1 MSQDQKPQTA
11 PQATPYFEDDSID
24 LVALVKSIWQARV
37 LILKVTLGF
46 ALLGLLVGMLT
57 PKTYT
62 ASSTFVPQTGD
73 AKSSGSLGGLA
84 ALAGINLN
92 AGTGGADIPAALYP
106 KVLASV
112 PFKQE
117 VLSTSIIFESDTLTF
132 KDYLLN
138 QSPGVLSS
146 IKKYTIGLP
155 GIILS
160 ALRSEDNAQGVT
172 PSDAYIELSDED
184 FNLFK
189 SLEEVISIETNEKEG
204 YVSLSVSDSDPLV
217 AAQVAK
223 ATELALQKRIID
235 YKIENARSLYEFT
248 SEQFN
253 TKQKEFYTLQD
264 ELAEFT
270 DRNRNISSAQFQNQ
284 KLRLEAQ
291 YSIVNAV
298 YTELAKQKEQA
309 AIQVSK
315 DTPIFSVIDPVVVP
329 KEKTSPKRG
338 LLLVIYTFLGVV
350 LSIGYVLVKE
360 PFQTLKKEITA

>member
-11 PQATPYFEDDSID
+11 QQTPPYFEDDSID
-24 LVALVKSIWQARV
+24 LVALVKSIWQSRAFIV
-37 LILKVTLGF
+37 KVTLGF
-46 ALLGLLVGMLT
+46 SILGLLVGFLT
-57 PKTYT
+57 PKTFT
-62 ASSTFVPQTGD
+62 ATSTFVPQTAGEKP
-73 AKSSGSLGGLA
+73 AGSLSGLA
-84 ALAGINLN
+84 ALAGIDLS
-92 AGTGGADIPAALYP
+92 AGASGSDIPATLYP

-117 VLSTSIIFESDTLTF
+117 ILSTSIVFESDTLTF
-132 KDYLLN
+132 KQYLLN

-155 GIILS
+155 GLLILAIS
-160 ALRSEDNAQGVT
+160 AKQDLVEAEASA
-172 PSDAYIELSDED
+172 SYIELSDED
-184 FNLFK
+184 YALFK
-189 SLEEVISIETNEKEG
+189 SLEGVIAIETNEKEG
-204 YVSLSVSDSDPLV
+204 YVSLSVSDADPLI

-235 YKIENARSLYEFT
+235 YKIENARSLYQFT
-248 SEQFN
+248 AEQFN
-253 TKQKEFYTLQD
+253 DKQREFYALQD

-270 DRNRNISSAQFQNQ
+270 DRNRNISSAQFQNKKQ
-284 KLRLEAQ
+284 RLEAQ

-350 LSIGYVLVKE
+350 LSTGYVLVKE

>member
-1 MSQDQKPQTA
+1 MSQDHKPQTT
-11 PQATPYFEDDSID
+11 QQTPAYFEDDSID
-24 LVALVKSIWQARV
+24 LVALVKSIWTERRFV
-37 LILKVTLGF
+37 LKVSLGF
-46 ALLGLLVGMLT
+46 AVLGLLVGFLT
-57 PKTYT
+57 PKTFT
-62 ASSTFVPQTGD
+62 ATSTFVPQTAGE
-73 AKSSGSLGGLA
+73 KPSGSLSGLA
-84 ALAGINLN
+84 ALAGIDLS
-92 AGTGGADIPAALYP
+92 AGSSGSDIPATLYP

-117 VLSTSIIFESDTLTF
+117 ILSTSIIFESDTLTF
-132 KDYLLN
+132 KQYLLN

-155 GIILS
+155 GLLLTS
-160 ALRSEDNAQGVT
+160 LREPDLVMQA
-172 PSDAYIELSDED
+172 PKELIELSEED
-184 FNLFK
+184 FELIKYLENL
-189 SLEEVISIETNEKEG
+189 VSIETNEKEG
-204 YVSLSVSDSDPLV
+204 YISLSIVDNNPLI
-217 AAQVAK
+217 AAQIAK

-253 TKQKEFYTLQD
+253 AKQKEFYALQD

-360 PFQTLKKEITA
+360 PFRTLKKEITA

>member
-11 PQATPYFEDDSID
+11 QQTPHYFEDDSID
-24 LVALVKSIWQARV
+24 LVALVKSIWTERRFV
-37 LILKVTLGF
+37 LKVSLGF
-46 ALLGLLVGMLT
+46 AVLGLLVGFLT
-57 PKTYT
+57 PKTFT
-62 ASSTFVPQTGD
+62 ATSTFVPQTAGE
-73 AKSSGSLGGLA
+73 KPSGSLSGLA
-84 ALAGINLN
+84 ALAGVDLS
-92 AGTGGADIPAALYP
+92 AGSSGSDIPATLYP

-117 VLSTSIIFESDTLTF
+117 ILSTSIVFESDTLTF
-132 KDYLLN
+132 KQYLLN
-138 QSPGVLSS
+138 QSLGVLSS

-155 GIILS
+155 GLLLTS
-160 ALRSEDNAQGVT
+160 LREPDLVMQA
-172 PSDAYIELSDED
+172 PKELIELSEED
-184 FNLFK
+184 FELIK
-189 SLEEVISIETNEKEG
+189 LLEGIILAEANEKEG
-204 YVSLSVSDSDPLV
+204 YVSLSVIDGDPYV
-217 AAQVAK
+217 AAQIAK
-223 ATELALQKRIID
+223 ATELALQQRIIE

-253 TKQKEFYTLQD
+253 AKQKEFYALQD

-284 KLRLEAQ
+284 KQRLEAQ

-360 PFQTLKKEITA
+360 PFKTLKKEITA

>member
-1 MSQDQKPQTA
+1 MSQDHKPQTA
-11 PQATPYFEDDSID
+11 QQTPPYFEDDSID
-24 LVALVKSIWQARV
+24 LVALVKSIWTERRFV
-37 LILKVTLGF
+37 LKVSLGF
-46 ALLGLLVGMLT
+46 AVLGLLVGFLT
-57 PKTYT
+57 PKTFT
-62 ASSTFVPQTGD
+62 ATSTFVPQTAGE
-73 AKSSGSLGGLA
+73 KPSGSLSGLA
-84 ALAGINLN
+84 ALAGVDLS
-92 AGTGGADIPAALYP
+92 AASSGSDIPATLYP

-117 VLSTSIIFESDTLTF
+117 ILSTSIIFESDTLTF
-132 KDYLLN
+132 KQYLLN

-155 GIILS
+155 GLLLS
-160 ALRSEDNAQGVT
+160 SLREPDLVMQA
-172 PSDAYIELSDED
+172 PKELIELSEED
-184 FNLFK
+184 FELIK
-189 SLEEVISIETNEKEG
+189 LLEDLIFAEANEKEG
-204 YVSLSVSDSDPLV
+204 YVSLSVIDGDPYV
-217 AAQVAK
+217 AAQIAK
-223 ATELALQKRIID
+223 ATERALQQKIID

-253 TKQKEFYTLQD
+253 AKQIEFYALQD

-284 KLRLEAQ
+284 KQRLEAQ

-338 LLLVIYTFLGVV
+338 LLLVIYTFLGFV

-360 PFQTLKKEITA
+360 PFKTLKKEITA

>member
-11 PQATPYFEDDSID
+11 SQTPPYFEDDSID
-24 LVALVKSIWQARV
+24 LVALVKSIWSERRFV
-37 LILKVTLGF
+37 VKVTIGF
-46 ALLGLLVGMLT
+46 AFLGLLVGFLT

-62 ASSTFVPQTGD
+62 ATSTFVPQTAD

-92 AGTGGADIPAALYP
+92 AGTGSADIPAALYP

-117 VLSTSIIFESDTLTF
+117 ILATNIIVESDTVTF
-132 KDYLLN
+132 KEYLLN

-146 IKKYTIGLP
+146 LKKYTIGLP
-155 GIILS
+155 GLLLS
-160 ALRSEDNAQGVT
+160 ALKEDNTLKGQAA
-172 PSDAYIELSDED
+172 DKNYIELSDED
-184 FNLFK
+184 YALFK
-189 SLEEVISIETNEKEG
+189 SLEGVISIETNEKEG
-204 YVSLSVSDSDPLV
+204 YVSLSVMDADPIV

-223 ATELALQKRIID
+223 ATEGALQKRIID

-248 SEQFN
+248 SEQFGA
-253 TKQKEFYTLQD
+253 KQREFYALQD

-284 KLRLEAQ
+284 KQRLEAQ

-338 LLLVIYTFLGVV
+338 LILVIYTFLGAV
-350 LSIGYVLVKE
+350 LSIGYVLVEE
-360 PFQTLKKEITA
+360 PFKNLKKEITA

>member
-1 MSQDQKPQTA
+1 MSQDHKPQTT
-11 PQATPYFEDDSID
+11 QQTPAYFEDDSID
-24 LVALVKSIWQARV
+24 LVALVKSIWTERRFV
-37 LILKVTLGF
+37 LKVSLGF
-46 ALLGLLVGMLT
+46 AVLGLLVGFLT
-57 PKTYT
+57 PKTFT
-62 ASSTFVPQTGD
+62 ATSTFVPQTAD

-117 VLSTSIIFESDTLTF
+117 ILSTSIVFESDTLTF
-132 KDYLLN
+132 KQYLLN

-155 GIILS
+155 GLLLTS
-160 ALRSEDNAQGVT
+160 LREPDLVMQA
-172 PSDAYIELSDED
+172 PKELIELSEED
-184 FNLFK
+184 FELIKYLENL
-189 SLEEVISIETNEKEG
+189 VSIETNEKEG
-204 YVSLSVSDSDPLV
+204 YISLSIVDNNPLI
-217 AAQVAK
+217 AAQIAK

-253 TKQKEFYTLQD
+253 AKQKEFYALQD

-360 PFQTLKKEITA
+360 PFKTLKKEITA

>member
-11 PQATPYFEDDSID
+11 QQTPAYFEDDSID
-24 LVALVKSIWQARV
+24 LVALVKSIWTERRFV
-37 LILKVTLGF
+37 LKVSLGF
-46 ALLGLLVGMLT
+46 AVLGLLVGFLT
-57 PKTYT
+57 PKTFT
-62 ASSTFVPQTGD
+62 ATSTFVPQTAGE
-73 AKSSGSLGGLA
+73 KPSGSLSGLA
-84 ALAGINLN
+84 ALAGIDLS
-92 AGTGGADIPAALYP
+92 AGSSGSDIPATLYP

-117 VLSTSIIFESDTLTF
+117 ILSTSIIFESDTLTF
-132 KDYLLN
+132 KQYLLN

-155 GIILS
+155 GLLLTS
-160 ALRSEDNAQGVT
+160 LREPDLVMQA
-172 PSDAYIELSDED
+172 PKELIELSEED
-184 FNLFK
+184 FELIKYLENL
-189 SLEEVISIETNEKEG
+189 VSIETNEKEG
-204 YVSLSVSDSDPLV
+204 YISLSIVDNNPLI
-217 AAQVAK
+217 AAQIAK

-253 TKQKEFYTLQD
+253 AKQREFYALQD

-284 KLRLEAQ
+284 KQRLEAQ

-360 PFQTLKKEITA
+360 PFKTLKKEITA

>member
-1 MSQDQKPQTA
+1 MSQDHKPQTT
-11 PQATPYFEDDSID
+11 QQTPAYFEDDSID
-24 LVALVKSIWQARV
+24 LVALVKSIWTERRFV
-37 LILKVTLGF
+37 LKVSLGF
-46 ALLGLLVGMLT
+46 AVLGLLVGFLS
-57 PKTYT
+57 PKTFT
-62 ASSTFVPQTGD
+62 ATSTFVPQTAGE
-73 AKSSGSLGGLA
+73 KPSGSLSGLA
-84 ALAGINLN
+84 ALAGIDLS
-92 AGTGGADIPAALYP
+92 AGSSGSDIPATLYP

-117 VLSTSIIFESDTLTF
+117 ILSTSIIFESDTLTF
-132 KDYLLN
+132 KQYLLN

-155 GIILS
+155 GLLLTS
-160 ALRSEDNAQGVT
+160 LREPDLVMQA
-172 PSDAYIELSDED
+172 PKELIELSEED
-184 FNLFK
+184 FELIKYLENL
-189 SLEEVISIETNEKEG
+189 VSIETNEKEG
-204 YVSLSVSDSDPLV
+204 YISLSIVDNNPLI
-217 AAQVAK
+217 AAQIAK

-253 TKQKEFYTLQD
+253 AKQKEFYALQD

-329 KEKTSPKRG
+329 KEKTSPNRG

-360 PFQTLKKEITA
+360 PFKTLKKEITA

>member
-1 MSQDQKPQTA
+1 MSQDQKPQTS
-11 PQATPYFEDDSID
+11 PQDTPYFEDDSID
-24 LVALVKSIWQARV
+24 LVALVKSIWQARA

-46 ALLGLLVGMLT
+46 ALLGLLVGILT

-62 ASSTFVPQTGD
+62 ASSTFVPQTSGE
-73 AKSSGSLGGLA
+73 KPSGSISGLA
-84 ALAGINLN
+84 ALAGIDLS
-92 AGTGGADIPAALYP
+92 AGATGSDIPATLYP

-117 VLSTSIIFESDTLTF
+117 VLSTSIVFESDTLTF

-155 GIILS
+155 GLLLS
-160 ALRSEDNAQGVT
+160 SLKENDQTVGAPKELIQLSE
-172 PSDAYIELSDED
+172 ED
-184 FNLFK
+184 FELIKTLENL
-189 SLEEVISIETNEKEG
+189 VSIETNEKEG
-204 YVSLSVSDSDPLV
+204 FISLSVIDKDPLV

-253 TKQKEFYTLQD
+253 AKQKEFYALQD

-338 LLLVIYTFLGVV
+338 LLLAIYTFLGVV

>member
-1 MSQDQKPQTA
+1 MSQDHKPQTT
-11 PQATPYFEDDSID
+11 QQTPAYFEDDSID
-24 LVALVKSIWQARV
+24 LVALVKSIWTERRFV
-37 LILKVTLGF
+37 LKVSLGF
-46 ALLGLLVGMLT
+46 AVLGLLVGFLT
-57 PKTYT
+57 PKTFT
-62 ASSTFVPQTGD
+62 ATSTFVPQTAD
-73 AKSSGSLGGLA
+73 AKASGSLGGLA

-117 VLSTSIIFESDTLTF
+117 ILSNSIIFESDTLTF
-132 KDYLLN
+132 KQYLLN

-155 GIILS
+155 GLLLTS
-160 ALRSEDNAQGVT
+160 LREPDLVMQA
-172 PSDAYIELSDED
+172 PKELIELSEED
-184 FNLFK
+184 FELIK
-189 SLEEVISIETNEKEG
+189 YLEDLVSIETNEKEG
-204 YVSLSVSDSDPLV
+204 YISLSIVDNNPLI
-217 AAQVAK
+217 AAQIAK

-253 TKQKEFYTLQD
+253 AKQREFYALQD

-284 KLRLEAQ
+284 KQRLEAQ

-360 PFQTLKKEITA
+360 PFKTLKKEITA

>member
-11 PQATPYFEDDSID
+11 QQTPPYFEDDSID
-24 LVALVKSIWQARV
+24 LVALVKSIWTERRFV
-37 LILKVTLGF
+37 LKVSLGF
-46 ALLGLLVGMLT
+46 AVLGLLVGFLT
-57 PKTYT
+57 PKTFT
-62 ASSTFVPQTGD
+62 ATSTFVPQTAGE
-73 AKSSGSLGGLA
+73 KPSGSLSGLA
-84 ALAGINLN
+84 ALAGIDLS
-92 AGTGGADIPAALYP
+92 AGSSGSDIPATLYP

-117 VLSTSIIFESDTLTF
+117 ILSTSIIFESDTLTF
-132 KDYLLN
+132 KQYLLN

-155 GIILS
+155 GLLLTS
-160 ALRSEDNAQGVT
+160 LREPDLVMQA
-172 PSDAYIELSDED
+172 PKELIELSEED
-184 FNLFK
+184 FELIKYLENL
-189 SLEEVISIETNEKEG
+189 VSIETNEKEG
-204 YVSLSVSDSDPLV
+204 YISLSIVDNNPLI
-217 AAQVAK
+217 AAQIAK

-253 TKQKEFYTLQD
+253 AKQKEFYALQD

-360 PFQTLKKEITA
+360 PFKTLKKEITA

>member
-1 MSQDQKPQTA
+1 MSQDHKPQTA
-11 PQATPYFEDDSID
+11 QQTPAYFEDDSID
-24 LVALVKSIWQARV
+24 LVALVKSIWTERRFV
-37 LILKVTLGF
+37 LKVSLGF
-46 ALLGLLVGMLT
+46 AVLGLLVGFLT
-57 PKTYT
+57 PKTFT
-62 ASSTFVPQTGD
+62 ATSTFVPQTAGE
-73 AKSSGSLGGLA
+73 KPSGSLSGLA
-84 ALAGINLN
+84 ALAGIDLS
-92 AGTGGADIPAALYP
+92 AGSSGSDIPATLYP

-117 VLSTSIIFESDTLTF
+117 ILSTSIIFESDTLTF
-132 KDYLLN
+132 KQYLLN

-155 GIILS
+155 GLLLTS
-160 ALRSEDNAQGVT
+160 LREPDLVMQA
-172 PSDAYIELSDED
+172 PKELIELSEED
-184 FNLFK
+184 FELIKYLENL
-189 SLEEVISIETNEKEG
+189 VSIETNEKEG
-204 YVSLSVSDSDPLV
+204 YISLSIVDNNPLI
-217 AAQVAK
+217 AAQIAK

-253 TKQKEFYTLQD
+253 AKQKEFYALQD

-360 PFQTLKKEITA
+360 PFKTLKKEITA

>member
-11 PQATPYFEDDSID
+11 PQATPYFEEDSID
-24 LVALVKSIWQARV
+24 LVALVKSIWQARA
-37 LILKVTLGF
+37 LILKVTIGF

-57 PKTYT
+57 PKSYT

-117 VLSTSIIFESDTLTF
+117 ILSTSIVFESDTLTF
-132 KDYLLN
+132 KQYLLN
-138 QSPGVLSS
+138 QSPGVLSI

-155 GIILS
+155 GLLIS
-160 ALRSEDNAQGVT
+160 AISAKQDLVEADSNA
-172 PSDAYIELSDED
+172 SYIEISDED
-184 FNLFK
+184 YALFK
-189 SLEEVISIETNEKEG
+189 SLEGVIAIETNEIG
-204 YVSLSVSDSDPLV
+204 YLSLFVSDADPLV

-248 SEQFN
+248 AEQFN
-253 TKQKEFYTLQD
+253 DKQREFYALQD

-270 DRNRNISSAQFQNQ
+270 DRNRNISSAQFQNNKQ
-284 KLRLEAQ
+284 RLEAQ

-315 DTPIFSVIDPVVVP
+315 DTPIFLVIDPVVAP
-329 KEKTSPKRG
+329 KVKTSPKRG

-350 LSIGYVLVKE
+350 LSTGYVLVKE

>member
-1 MSQDQKPQTA
+1 MSQDHKPQTT
-11 PQATPYFEDDSID
+11 QQTPAYFEDDSID
-24 LVALVKSIWQARV
+24 LVALVKSIWTERRFV
-37 LILKVTLGF
+37 LKVSLGF
-46 ALLGLLVGMLT
+46 AVLGLLVGFLT
-57 PKTYT
+57 PKTFT
-62 ASSTFVPQTGD
+62 ATSTFVPQTAGE
-73 AKSSGSLGGLA
+73 KPSGSLSGLA
-84 ALAGINLN
+84 ALAGIDLS
-92 AGTGGADIPAALYP
+92 AGSSGSDIPATLYP

-117 VLSTSIIFESDTLTF
+117 ILSTSIIFESDTLTF
-132 KDYLLN
+132 KQYLLN

-155 GIILS
+155 GLLLTS
-160 ALRSEDNAQGVT
+160 LREPDLVMQA
-172 PSDAYIELSDED
+172 PKELIELSEED
-184 FNLFK
+184 FELIKYLENL
-189 SLEEVISIETNEKEG
+189 VSIETNEKEG
-204 YVSLSVSDSDPLV
+204 YISLSIVDNNPLI
-217 AAQVAK
+217 AAQIAK

-253 TKQKEFYTLQD
+253 AKQREFYALQD

-284 KLRLEAQ
+284 MQRIEAQ

-360 PFQTLKKEITA
+360 PFKTLKKEITA

>member
-11 PQATPYFEDDSID
+11 QQTPPYFEDDSID
-24 LVALVKSIWQARV
+24 LVALVKSIWQSRAFIV
-37 LILKVTLGF
+37 KVTLGF
-46 ALLGLLVGMLT
+46 SILGLLVGFLT
-57 PKTYT
+57 PKTFT
-62 ASSTFVPQTGD
+62 ATSTFVPQTAD

-92 AGTGGADIPAALYP
+92 AGTAGADIPAALYP

-117 VLSTSIIFESDTLTF
+117 ILSTSIVFESDTLTF
-132 KDYLLN
+132 KQYLLN

-146 IKKYTIGLP
+146 IKKYSIGLP
-155 GIILS
+155 GLLLS
-160 ALRSEDNAQGVT
+160 SLKEPDSAFQTAKEL
-172 PSDAYIELSDED
+172 IELSEED
-184 FNLFK
+184 FELIEYLENL
-189 SLEEVISIETNEKEG
+189 VSIETNEKEG
-204 YVSLSVSDSDPLV
+204 YITLSIVDKDPIV
-217 AAQVAK
+217 AAQIAK

-235 YKIENARSLYEFT
+235 YKIENARSLYQFT
-248 SEQFN
+248 AEQFN
-253 TKQKEFYTLQD
+253 EKQREFYTLQD

-329 KEKTSPKRG
+329 KEKTSPKTG

-350 LSIGYVLVKE
+350 LSTGYVLVKE

>member
-1 MSQDQKPQTA
+1 MSQDHKPQTT
-11 PQATPYFEDDSID
+11 QQTPAYFEDDSID
-24 LVALVKSIWQARV
+24 LVALVKSIWTERRFV
-37 LILKVTLGF
+37 LKVSLGF
-46 ALLGLLVGMLT
+46 AVLGLLVGFLT
-57 PKTYT
+57 PKTFT
-62 ASSTFVPQTGD
+62 ATSTFVPQTAGE
-73 AKSSGSLGGLA
+73 KPSGSLSGLA
-84 ALAGINLN
+84 ALAGIDLS
-92 AGTGGADIPAALYP
+92 AGSSGSDIPATLYP

-117 VLSTSIIFESDTLTF
+117 ILSTSIIFESDTLTF
-132 KDYLLN
+132 KQYLLN

-155 GIILS
+155 GLLLTS
-160 ALRSEDNAQGVT
+160 LREPDLVMQA
-172 PSDAYIELSDED
+172 PKELIELSEED
-184 FNLFK
+184 FELIKYLENL
-189 SLEEVISIETNEKEG
+189 VSIETNEKEG
-204 YVSLSVSDSDPLV
+204 YISLSIVDNNPLI
-217 AAQVAK
+217 AAQIAK

-253 TKQKEFYTLQD
+253 AKQKEFYALQD

-360 PFQTLKKEITA
+360 PFKTLKKEITA

>member
-1 MSQDQKPQTA
+1 MSQDHKPQTT
-11 PQATPYFEDDSID
+11 QQTPAYFEDDSID
-24 LVALVKSIWQARV
+24 LVALVKSIWTERRFV
-37 LILKVTLGF
+37 LKVSLGF
-46 ALLGLLVGMLT
+46 AVLGLLVGFLT
-57 PKTYT
+57 PKTFT
-62 ASSTFVPQTGD
+62 ATSTFVPQTAGE
-73 AKSSGSLGGLA
+73 KPSGSLSGLA
-84 ALAGINLN
+84 ALAGIDLS
-92 AGTGGADIPAALYP
+92 AGSSGSDIPATLYP

-117 VLSTSIIFESDTLTF
+117 ILSTSIIFESDTLTF
-132 KDYLLN
+132 QQYLLN
-138 QSPGVLSS
+138 QSPVVLSS

-155 GIILS
+155 GLLLTS
-160 ALRSEDNAQGVT
+160 LREPDLVMQA
-172 PSDAYIELSDED
+172 PKELIELSEED
-184 FNLFK
+184 FELIKYLENL
-189 SLEEVISIETNEKEG
+189 VSIETNEKEG
-204 YVSLSVSDSDPLV
+204 YISLSIVDNNPLI
-217 AAQVAK
+217 AAQIAK

-253 TKQKEFYTLQD
+253 AKQKEFYALQD

-360 PFQTLKKEITA
+360 PFKTLKKEITA